1 VPFGIL
7 HSLPLAIISVRLSS
21 AWFLHV
27 RMNCPSRNDEPPDD
41 HGWNQSPPIFSA
53 DLTTRQDLN
62 GMVNLRATRTSGSSS
77 TTRKD
82 QAGDA
87 VDGRHAKDRPP
98 RLPLAFGSNGKTAPT
113 PSERAR
119 SPRQSTP
126 SMPSPYPTQVP
137 RSRALLTAQHVR
149 RTIAKF
155 GTFIGPGFMIAV
167 AYIDPGNYSTD
178 VAAGAA
184 TRFKLLFIILM
195 SNVFAILLQSLAVRL
210 GTVTG
215 LNLAEHCRAHLPRWL
230 NLFLYFL
237 GEAAII
243 ATDIAEVDF
252 FLSKSAIRLMLTL
265 PIGHWLSHS
274 AQSASQDPPCCWLR
288 SNHG

>member
-1 VPFGIL
+1 
-7 HSLPLAIISVRLSS
+7 
-21 AWFLHV
+21 
-27 RMNCPSRNDEPPDD
+27 MNCPSRNDEPPDD
-41 HGWNQSPPIFSA
+41 YGWNQSPPQFSA

-62 GMVNLRATRTSGSSS
+62 GMVNLRATRTSGSSN

-98 RLPLAFGSNGKTAPT
+98 RLSVPSRSKGKTGPT
-113 PSERAR
+113 PSERAP
-119 SPRQSTP
+119 SPSRQSTP
-126 SMPSPYPTQVP
+126 SMPSPYSTQVP
-137 RSRALLTAQHVR
+137 RSRAFLTAQHVWR
-149 RTIAKF
+149 SIAKF
-155 GTFIGPGFMIAV
+155 GTFIGPGFLIAV

-184 TRFKLLFIILM
+184 TRYKLLFIILM

-230 NLFLYFL
+230 NLFLYIL

-243 ATDIAEVDF
+243 ATDIAEVHP
-252 FLSKSAIRLMLTL
+252 FL
-265 PIGHWLSHS
+265 P
-274 AQSASQDPPCCWLR
+274 
-288 SNHG
+288 